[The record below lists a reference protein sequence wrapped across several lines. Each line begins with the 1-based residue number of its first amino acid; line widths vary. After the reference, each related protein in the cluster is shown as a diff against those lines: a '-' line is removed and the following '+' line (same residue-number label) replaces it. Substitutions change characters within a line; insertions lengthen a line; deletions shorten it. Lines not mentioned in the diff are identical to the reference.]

1 MSSFMSSFTT
11 MSLAAAEAHVLKPR
25 FGQSLFNKYSVGVLR
40 SLCTKFKLEVASTG
54 KWGKPIKQDYIATL
68 LDFVSI

>member
-11 MSLAAAEAHVLKPR
+11 MSLAAAEARVLKP
-25 FGQSLFNKYSVGVLR
+25 GKASFNKYSVGVLR
-40 SLCTKFKLEVASTG
+40 SLCTKFELEVTSTG
-54 KWGKPIKQDYIATL
+54 KRGKPIKQDYIATL